1 MYAIGGTVILEVNS
15 LAYSRAE
22 MELQRIGIVAELLDR
37 GRSED
42 FELDQCFDN
51 RPNIWKTD
59 RRE

>member
-15 LAYSRAE
+15 LAYSRAK

-42 FELDQCFDN
+42 FELDWCFN
-51 RPNIWKTD
+51 NGPNI
-59 RRE
+59 